1 VTTGLHES
9 EGQPVPSEP
18 PGGTPA
24 TATPEG
30 GEPPRPTGFFGSM
43 RAVLGPWVEL
53 VVVVALAFG
62 AAYCIQWLIVKPY
75 RIPSQSMEHTLDI
88 GDRVLVARFWYR
100 FNDVGRGDIV
110 VFHPPLDE
118 RRRATTPDPQTFIK
132 RAIGLPGDWVGTTG
146 GQVYICSS
154 KPQSP
159 ATPLATPG
167 CRILDEPY
175 TQGVTRSCSDRQNFG
190 PLYVPAGHY
199 LLLGDN
205 REDSQDGRCFGL
217 IPKSWILG
225 RAFAR
230 IWPLQRVGLL

>member
-9 EGQPVPSEP
+9 EGHPVPSEP
-18 PGGTPA
+18 PGGSATPA
-24 TATPEG
+24 PG
-30 GEPPRPTGFFGSM
+30 GDEPPRPTGFLASA

-62 AAYCIQWLIVKPY
+62 AAYCIQWLVIKPY
-75 RIPSQSMEHTLDI
+75 RIPSPSMEDTLDI

-100 FNDVGRGDIV
+100 FTDVHRGDVV

-118 RRRATTPDPQTFIK
+118 DRRSTKPDPATFIK
-132 RAIGLPGDWVGTTG
+132 RAIGLPGDWVGSTR
-146 GQVYICSS
+146 GQVYICPIRPASA
-154 KPQSP
+154 
-159 ATPLATPG
+159 ATPLGTAG
-167 CRILDEPY
+167 CHILQESY
-175 TQGVTRSCSDRQNFG
+175 TQGVTRSCHDRPTFG
-190 PLYVPAGHY
+190 PIHIPAGHY

-217 IPKSWILG
+217 VPKSWILG